1 LVNKGKRSLLL
12 EEKVEEHKAFL
23 LDFQRFTGPEWLE
36 QIGGIATVD
45 RKLIMIDALVTTAQ
59 SELQQNYNANTLAYY
74 LYIVFTTIRDNRLTA
89 DSRVMTIEAEYLRR
103 GGTHLNKQH
112 NVLFYTVGSFYEHVS
127 DKGLSTSLALP

>member
-1 LVNKGKRSLLL
+1 MNKGKRSFLL
-12 EEKVEEHKAFL
+12 EEKVEEQKAVL
-23 LDFQRFTGPEWLE
+23 RDFQRLTDPEWPE
-36 QIGGIATVD
+36 QIGGIAAVD
-45 RKLIMIDALVTTAQ
+45 RQLIMIDALVTTAQ

-89 DSRVMTIEAEYLRR
+89 DSRVMAIEAEYLRG

-127 DKGLSTSLALP
+127 GKELSTSLTLP